1 MGMKQSPFDRWLTTQ
16 PEPHLLML
24 VTSEQLTDTV
34 QGMSDPQCVDEL
46 SCAVCTTAVGWCST
60 GTFTD
65 FYTDDS
71 DTLNLCVDCHD
82 TSEMEQE

>member
-1 MGMKQSPFDRWLTTQ
+1 MNFPISQLVKQ
-16 PEPHLLML
+16 
-24 VTSEQLTDTV
+24 EQMTNTV

-46 SCAVCTTAVGWCST
+46 SCVVCETAIGWCST

-82 TSEMEQE
+82 TSETEQP